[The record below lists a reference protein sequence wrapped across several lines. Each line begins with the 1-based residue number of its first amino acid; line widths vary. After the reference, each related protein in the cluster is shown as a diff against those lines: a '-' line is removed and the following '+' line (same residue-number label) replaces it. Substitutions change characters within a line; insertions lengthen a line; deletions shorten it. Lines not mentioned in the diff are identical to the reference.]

1 MPSTQRDATT
11 KASNG
16 LIRVINSL
24 DVVFLKG
31 LISRDLFL
39 GAFFLKGGLSKE
51 PWQWKTQHADTV
63 DQSAH

>member
-16 LIRVINSL
+16 LIRVINGL

-31 LISRDLFL
+31 LISRGLFL
-39 GAFFLKGGLSKE
+39 GAYF
-51 PWQWKTQHADTV
+51 
-63 DQSAH
+63 

>member
-39 GAFFLKGGLSKE
+39 GAFFLKGGLSKGRF
-51 PWQWKTQHADTV
+51 V
-63 DQSAH
+63 